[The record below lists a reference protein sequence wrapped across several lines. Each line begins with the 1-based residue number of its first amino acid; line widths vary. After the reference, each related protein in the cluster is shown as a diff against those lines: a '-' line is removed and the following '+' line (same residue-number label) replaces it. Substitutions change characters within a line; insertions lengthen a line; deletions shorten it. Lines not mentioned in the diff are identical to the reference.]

1 MRPSDMPTE
10 QPCSLE
16 TAQPKL
22 AVCRYCGG
30 VPTIEAWK
38 PELFEECPEPKLRHS
53 IWCFGE
59 GGDERPFNAHHH
71 NEVTTDD
78 PAETAEQWNLANRPS
93 PDSAVRG
100 ALEEIKNLE
109 PEPIGDTGFQV
120 GPAALLQRAKRIAA
134 DALSAPS
141 RKDGEADGETA
152 AIIAWLRNPAGKG
165 TEDWADAAEHFAW
178 CIENGQH
185 RAVLSNAGADA

>member
-1 MRPSDMPTE
+1 MESKM
-10 QPCSLE
+10 
-16 TAQPKL
+16 TAYVNYD
-22 AVCRYCGG
+22 AIWEICGG
-30 VPTIEAWK
+30 SRHGPNVEHVSMEHANFPRFCKALIEAAT
-38 PELFEECPEPKLRHS
+38 RH
-53 IWCFGE
+53 
-59 GGDERPFNAHHH
+59 
-71 NEVTTDD
+71 
-78 PAETAEQWNLANRPS
+78 RPS

-100 ALEEIKNLE
+100 ALERSVKVFDALDGVIPDREFDHFE
-109 PEPIGDTGFQV
+109 RYAVEFSG
-120 GPAALLQRAKRIAA
+120 AAITEFRKLLK
-134 DALSAPS
+134 DAHKTLSAPS